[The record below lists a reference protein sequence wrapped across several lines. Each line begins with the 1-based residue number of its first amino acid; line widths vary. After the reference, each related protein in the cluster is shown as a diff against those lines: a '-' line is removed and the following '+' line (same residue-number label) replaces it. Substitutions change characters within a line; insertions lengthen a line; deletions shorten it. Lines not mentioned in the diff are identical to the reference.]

1 MGKIRD
7 CLAGVG
13 KLRYCLVVYNLG
25 KFRDCL
31 AGVDNVRDCLVGE
44 NISKFWE
51 ILEIFRLEKLRK
63 TLVIVWQEK
72 IWGNF
77 NIVW

>member
-1 MGKIRD
+1 M
-7 CLAGVG
+7 
-13 KLRYCLVVYNLG
+13 G

-31 AGVDNVRDCLVGE
+31 AGVDNFIDCLVGE

-63 TLVIVWQEK
+63 TLEIVWQEK

-77 NIVW
+77 NIVWWYKIWENLEIVWQELGNLDIVW